1 MHLERAALQLDDV
14 RLRPAVVHNFLLLLH
29 QLHGHHGEPP
39 ATFAQVAE
47 LLARVSPEERGT
59 QAVQLGSLN
68 SALSRHVVASEL
80 ASGYVTK
87 VFC

>member
-1 MHLERAALQLDDV
+1 LERAALQLDDV

-47 LLARVSPEERGT
+47 LLARVPPEER
-59 QAVQLGSLN
+59 VRRCL
-68 SALSRHVVASEL
+68 
-80 ASGYVTK
+80 
-87 VFC
+87 F